1 MIRVEPRRAFTLV
14 ELLVVIAIIALL
26 VSLLL
31 PALKNAKL
39 TSKMIKE
46 LASMNQQLIANYGYT
61 QDQKDRFV
69 PAGPHW
75 NWAHPTP
82 PRQDDMLPPDPFR
95 PVFLEGSI
103 CKVWTWSWIG
113 QTLYK
118 PDQMQFDER
127 TYQEFMSRPREQA
140 GLPPN
145 SFFTPGNNYFQS
157 ALAFHPSFGYNGVYV
172 GGAYQF
178 GAFRTG
184 LPGPNPRASGG
195 DYYVTK
201 LSGVRDTSKLIIYAG
216 ARGGDVTSDGSWWS
230 YGLNDPNSGV
240 IRPGYWLV
248 RPPRPHPVGRGTG
261 AYTLGGG
268 WIASDM
274 YVDTNTPGSWGM
286 LHPRHFKQV
295 VVGHMDGHST
305 VENLRDLRDMRR
317 WSNYADRPD
326 WNFVPR

>member
-1 MIRVEPRRAFTLV
+1 MNRISRARSAFTLV

-46 LASMNQQLIANYGYT
+46 LAAMNQQLLANYGYT
-61 QDQKDRFV
+61 QDQKDRLV

-82 PRQDDMLPPDPFR
+82 PRQDDMLPPDPYR
-95 PVFLEGSI
+95 RLFLEGSI
-103 CKVWTWSWIG
+103 CKVWTWAWIG
-113 QTLYK
+113 QTGYK
-118 PDQMQFDER
+118 PEHMQFDEQ
-127 TYQEFMSRPREQA
+127 TFQEFQRRPREEAA
-140 GLPPN
+140 GTTPP
-145 SFFTPGNNYFQS
+145 FYTAGVGTFQT
-157 ALAFHPSFGYNGVYV
+157 ALAYHPSFGYNGVYV

-184 LPGPNPRASGG
+184 LPGPNPRVSGG

-201 LSGVRDTSKLIIYAG
+201 ISGVRDTSQLIVYAG
-216 ARGGDVTSDGSWWS
+216 ARGGDVQTGGWWGW
-230 YGLNDPNSGV
+230 GLDDPNSGT
-240 IRPGYWLV
+240 IRPGYWMI
-248 RPPRPHPVGRGTG
+248 RPPRAHPVGRGTG

-268 WIASDM
+268 WIASDI
-274 YVDTNTPGSWGM
+274 YQDTNTPGSWGM
-286 LHPRHFKQV
+286 IHPRHFKKV
-295 VVGHMDGHST
+295 VVGMMDGHAT
-305 VENLRDLRDMRR
+305 VESIRDLRDMRR